1 VNATKGPLDGVFVAD
16 FSRVLAGPYASMLLG
31 DLGATVVKI
40 ERPTLGDDT
49 RQWGPPFNADGVATY
64 FAGINRNK
72 LSIALDLKDSSD
84 LSVAK
89 QLAKKADVVIENFQA
104 GATKAFGLT
113 YEDVAKQNPKII
125 YCSITGFGT
134 SEGADWPGYDLL
146 VQAMGGL
153 MSITGDEQ
161 PTKVGV
167 AIVDVVTGLHALV
180 GILAALYSRD
190 KSGQGQLVEVNLL
203 TSLLS
208 GLVNQ
213 SAAYSQAG
221 VVAGRMGNAH
231 PSITPYEVYQAS
243 DRPLVLAVG
252 NDTQF
257 AKLVNALGRPDL
269 ITDVRFATNPDRV
282 ANRSELNA
290 ILNHV
295 FATDTAE
302 QWGEVLAAAKV
313 PCGPINDLAQAFALA
328 ERLGLKPLRQSQAPT
343 GQSQKE
349 VASPIAF
356 SQSKVTYRRPAP
368 GLDADR
374 DEVLRL
380 LDTMGN

>member
-1 VNATKGPLDGVFVAD
+1 MNANRAPLEGLLVAD

-31 DLGATVVKI
+31 DLGAAVVKI
-40 ERPTLGDDT
+40 ERPTIGDDT

-64 FAGINRNK
+64 FAGVNRNK
-72 LSIALDLKDSSD
+72 LSIALDLKNPAD
-84 LSVAK
+84 LTIAKELVA
-89 QLAKKADVVIENFQA
+89 KADVVIENFQA
-104 GATKAFGLT
+104 GATKAFGLS

-125 YCSITGFGT
+125 YCSITGFGAN
-134 SEGADWPGYDLL
+134 EGADWPGYDLL

-153 MSITGDEQ
+153 MSITGDEE

-167 AIVDVVTGLHALV
+167 AIVDVVTGLHALA

-190 KSGQGQLVEVNLL
+190 KTGQGQLVEVNLL

-213 SAAYSQAG
+213 SAAYAQAG

-231 PSITPYEVYQAS
+231 PSITPYEVYRAS

-257 AKLVNALGRPDL
+257 AKLANALGRPDL
-269 ITDVRFATNPDRV
+269 ITEVRFATNPDRV
-282 ANRSELNA
+282 AHRAELNA
-290 ILNHV
+290 ILNQV

-302 QWGEVLAAAKV
+302 HWGEILATAKV

-328 ERLGLKPLRQSQAPT
+328 ERLALDPIKQSTTSAGST
-343 GQSQKE
+343 RRE
-349 VASPIAF
+349 VASPITF
-356 SQSKVTYRRPAP
+356 SRAEPTYSRAAP
-368 GLDADR
+368 ELDADH

-380 LDTMGN
+380 IAAMQN

>member
-1 VNATKGPLDGVFVAD
+1 VNASKGPLDGVFVAD

-104 GATKAFGLT
+104 GATKSFGLS
-113 YEDVAKQNPKII
+113 YEDVAKQNPEVI
-125 YCSITGFGT
+125 YCSITGFGAN
-134 SEGADWPGYDLL
+134 EGADWPGYDLL

-167 AIVDVVTGLHALV
+167 AIVDVVTGLHALA

-190 KSGQGQLVEVNLL
+190 KTGQGQLVEVNLL

-213 SAAYSQAG
+213 SAAYAQAG

-243 DRPLVLAVG
+243 DRSLVLAIG

-257 AKLVNALGRPDL
+257 ANLAKALGRPDL

-282 ANRSELNA
+282 ANRAELNA
-290 ILNHV
+290 ILNQV

-302 QWGEVLAAAKV
+302 QWGEILAAAKV
-313 PCGPINDLAQAFALA
+313 PCGPINDLAQAFELA